1 MIAPS
6 QDEITK
12 IKEYLNDSY
21 ESKFLKLRQY
31 VNIVLN
37 ENKKHNL
44 IGSNTA
50 QNIWLRHVIDSLQ
63 LLPYFKE
70 YLCKNKKID
79 NIIDLGSGAGFPGII
94 LSIAIEKQT
103 FLIEKS
109 PVKTK
114 FLENVISELNINA
127 KVINKTIT
135 TQNSSILLPKNSIIT
150 SRAFKS
156 IAEIL
161 DIVDKNNDIKKIFLL
176 KGIKWKEE
184 IEKVEK
190 SIINKWDIDV
200 KNSITGEGV
209 VLLMTKKY

>member
-63 LLPYFKE
+63 LLPYFTE

-79 NIIDLGSGAGFPGII
+79 NIIDLGSGAGFPGIV
-94 LSIAIEKQT
+94 LSIAIKKQT

-190 SIINKWDIDV
+190 SIINKWDVDV